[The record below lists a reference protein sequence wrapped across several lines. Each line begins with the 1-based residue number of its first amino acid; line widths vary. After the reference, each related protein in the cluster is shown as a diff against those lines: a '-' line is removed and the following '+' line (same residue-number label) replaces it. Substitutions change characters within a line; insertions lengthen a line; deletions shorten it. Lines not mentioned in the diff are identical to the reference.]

1 MADIRVVIRAIAGLK
16 LRNDLVSATDR
27 TMNSVIDKALDRT
40 AARMEDEFETITPF
54 RWNYYA
60 TLLIAMMFFSSLAVH
75 YCGSVEKTAESIRS
89 APHAAVKCLNQL
101 NGLVSKFR

>member
-1 MADIRVVIRAIAGLK
+1 
-16 LRNDLVSATDR
+16 
-27 TMNSVIDKALDRT
+27 MNNVIDKALDRT

-60 TLLIAMMFFSSLAVH
+60 TLLVAMMLFSGLAVRLS
-75 YCGSVEKTAESIRS
+75 GNVDKATESIRS

-101 NGLVSKFR
+101 NNLVSKFH